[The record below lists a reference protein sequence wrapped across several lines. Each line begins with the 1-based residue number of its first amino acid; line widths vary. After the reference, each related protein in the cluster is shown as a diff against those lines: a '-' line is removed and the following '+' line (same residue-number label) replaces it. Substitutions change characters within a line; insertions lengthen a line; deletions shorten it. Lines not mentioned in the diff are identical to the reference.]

1 MKHCNT
7 TYPVPTTSPRVLCGV
22 ALVAL
27 LMMVVASTSG
37 CRVTPPVPTHREVA
51 GRVVLIRGLM
61 DVFSLGMN
69 ELAGRLAEHGFEA
82 TAISGAVRAE
92 EGRRLIAAARTGEL
106 PRPLVIVGH
115 SYGGDSAVR
124 LTRQLNRANV
134 AVDKLI
140 LVDATTPPPV
150 PGNVRKVFNIYRSSP
165 GTDWVPALRGVPIN
179 DRRRESD
186 LPETHVVNFDLRKA
200 DDPKLNAPG
209 INHFTIDAS
218 RAVQDLVVEQVIAL
232 RGEPAHATT
241 AGSGDDA
248 TSDTSRLRLLEP

>member
-1 MKHCNT
+1 M
-7 TYPVPTTSPRVLCGV
+7 PPRVLRGST
-22 ALVAL
+22 LFAL
-27 LMMVVASTSG
+27 LMVVCAGASG
-37 CRVTPPVPTHREVA
+37 CRVTPSVAAEREVE

-92 EGRRLIAAARTGEL
+92 AGRRLIESSQAGEL
-106 PRPLVIVGH
+106 PRPLVIAGH

-124 LTRQLNRANV
+124 LTRQLDRANV
-134 AVDKLI
+134 TVDKLI
-140 LVDATTPPPV
+140 LIDATTPPPV

-179 DRRRESD
+179 ERRRESD

-200 DDPKLNAPG
+200 DDPKLSSAG

-218 RAVQDLVVEQVIAL
+218 RAVQDLVVEQVLAL
-232 RGEPAHATT
+232 RSEQAHETAATRGGDGT
-241 AGSGDDA
+241 SG
-248 TSDTSRLRLLEP
+248 TSRLRLLEP